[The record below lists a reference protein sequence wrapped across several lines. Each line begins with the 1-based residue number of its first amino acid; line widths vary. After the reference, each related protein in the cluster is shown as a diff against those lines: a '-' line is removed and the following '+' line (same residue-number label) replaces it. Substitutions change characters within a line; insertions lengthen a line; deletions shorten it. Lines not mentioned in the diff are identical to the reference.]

1 MAIRKEK
8 ILDKLVKKDYN
19 NDLEEVLTKKAFS
32 EEAKNLLLD
41 SLYKTE
47 NAYRDYET
55 VKINV
60 PTIDEYIQNIIQS
73 VSKSCDNIKIIKPK
87 IGEKPTFSID
97 KENKKIECF
106 PSAKQIL
113 YALVKIQKHDDIVK
127 VEPDF
132 INYALTN
139 VLNTGN
145 CINSVEAIRDF
156 NGFSWSPSLDIEN
169 FYCNLI
175 YQDLNIL
182 SNYKL
187 VEEWIDKNDDLIDY
201 MELIKS
207 DLEKKYSKQF
217 QKELFELLK
226 IISILML
233 IKEDKTYKAKMV
245 KRKKDVQNELIA
257 MEDKISYIETISK
270 YKRQLTEKIRKID
283 IILSDKEKLLK
294 EYEKRNKGLPL
305 SKKIFSKKVLRSI
318 LEKERE
324 EILLELK
331 KCNDKL
337 SSKKFVKVKKE
348 YEYQYEYL
356 KLVEIKDIDK
366 IIEEKILFL
375 QKRVLQALKIRT
387 KNAINREE
395 INRIIYELRYFLM
408 LSIDTKTKILEVP
421 NLKRMITTTLSV
433 VIDKAYELKDFKEIF
448 RDKSKNINIIKY
460 IFNLKIIKL
469 EDIAFKIIKEK
480 EGVYVQ
486 FFDDDVLDEKI
497 ELDNP
502 ITKEDLKIRFNKK
515 IKLFDL

>member
-1 MAIRKEK
+1 
-8 ILDKLVKKDYN
+8 
-19 NDLEEVLTKKAFS
+19 
-32 EEAKNLLLD
+32 
-41 SLYKTE
+41 
-47 NAYRDYET
+47 
-55 VKINV
+55 
-60 PTIDEYIQNIIQS
+60 
-73 VSKSCDNIKIIKPK
+73 
-87 IGEKPTFSID
+87 
-97 KENKKIECF
+97 
-106 PSAKQIL
+106 
-113 YALVKIQKHDDIVK
+113 
-127 VEPDF
+127 
-132 INYALTN
+132 
-139 VLNTGN
+139 
-145 CINSVEAIRDF
+145 
-156 NGFSWSPSLDIEN
+156 
-169 FYCNLI
+169 
-175 YQDLNIL
+175 
-182 SNYKL
+182 
-187 VEEWIDKNDDLIDY
+187 

-421 NLKRMITTTLSV
+421 NLKRMITTTLNV
-433 VIDKAYELKDFKEIF
+433 VTDKAYELKDFKEIF
-448 RDKSKNINIIKY
+448 KDKSKNINIIKY
-460 IFNLKIIKL
+460 IFNLRIIKL